1 MGETVAVIFTVFTPV
16 SPWVITFKNQCFAKR
31 GTKMSLKRA
40 TPVEIIDGNSF
51 RLRTD
56 AIIVLE
62 GVEAPDKTTPEGAK
76 CKEKLAELVLKKK
89 VEYETTEWT
98 PMGQTKA
105 NVTQEGVNINE
116 VMKEF
121 IAGL

>member
-1 MGETVAVIFTVFTPV
+1 
-16 SPWVITFKNQCFAKR
+16 
-31 GTKMSLKRA
+31 MSLKRA

-56 AIIVLE
+56 AIIVLN
-62 GVEAPDKTTPEGAK
+62 GVEVPDKTTSEGQKAM
-76 CKEKLAELVLKKK
+76 EKLAELVLKKK

-105 NVTQEGVNINE
+105 NVTLDGVDINAE
-116 VMKEF
+116 MKSFVES
-121 IAGL
+121 L

>member
-1 MGETVAVIFTVFTPV
+1 
-16 SPWVITFKNQCFAKR
+16 
-31 GTKMSLKRA
+31 MSLKRA

-56 AIIVLE
+56 AIIVLN
-62 GVEAPDKTTPEGAK
+62 GVEVPDKTTPEGQKAM
-76 CKEKLAELVLKKK
+76 EKLAELVLKKK

-105 NVTQEGVNINE
+105 NVTLDGVDINAE
-116 VMKEF
+116 MKSFVES
-121 IAGL
+121 L

>member
-1 MGETVAVIFTVFTPV
+1 
-16 SPWVITFKNQCFAKR
+16 
-31 GTKMSLKRA
+31 MSLKKA

-56 AIIVLE
+56 AIIVLD
-62 GVEAPDKTTPEGAK
+62 GVETPDKATPEGQKAK
-76 CKEKLAELVLKKK
+76 NKLAELVLKQK

-105 NVTQEGVNINE
+105 NVTLDGVDINAE
-116 VMKEF
+116 MKKF
-121 IAGL
+121 IATL

>member
-1 MGETVAVIFTVFTPV
+1 
-16 SPWVITFKNQCFAKR
+16 
-31 GTKMSLKRA
+31 MSLKKA

-62 GVEAPDKTTPEGAK
+62 GVNAPDKTTPEGQKA
-76 CKEKLAELVLKKK
+76 KEKLAELVLKKK
-89 VEYETTEWT
+89 VEYETTKWT

-105 NVTQEGVNINE
+105 NVTLDGVDINAE
-116 VMKEF
+116 MNKF
-121 IAGL
+121 LSTQ

>member
-1 MGETVAVIFTVFTPV
+1 
-16 SPWVITFKNQCFAKR
+16 
-31 GTKMSLKRA
+31 MSLKRA
-40 TPVEIIDGNSF
+40 TPVEIIDGKSF

-62 GVEAPDKTTPEGAK
+62 GVVAPDQNTTEGQKA
-76 CKEKLAELVLKKK
+76 KEKLAELVLKKK

-105 NVTQEGVNINE
+105 NVNLDGLDINAE
-116 VMKEF
+116 MQDF
-121 IAGL
+121 INSF

>member
-1 MGETVAVIFTVFTPV
+1 
-16 SPWVITFKNQCFAKR
+16 
-31 GTKMSLKRA
+31 MSLKRA

-56 AIIVLE
+56 AIIVLN
-62 GVEAPDKTTPEGAK
+62 GVDVPDMSTPEGQK
-76 CKEKLAELVLKKK
+76 SKEKLAELVLKKK

-105 NVTQEGVNINE
+105 NVTLDGVDINAE
-116 VMKEF
+116 MAKFVES
-121 IAGL
+121 L

>member
-1 MGETVAVIFTVFTPV
+1 
-16 SPWVITFKNQCFAKR
+16 
-31 GTKMSLKRA
+31 MSLKKA

-56 AIIVLE
+56 AIIVLD
-62 GVEAPDKTTPEGAK
+62 GVDTPDKSTPEGQKAK
-76 CKEKLAELVLKKK
+76 DKLAELVLKKK

-105 NVTQEGVNINE
+105 NVNLDGLDINAE
-116 VMKEF
+116 MKKF
-121 IAGL
+121 ISAL

>member
-1 MGETVAVIFTVFTPV
+1 
-16 SPWVITFKNQCFAKR
+16 
-31 GTKMSLKRA
+31 MSLKKA

-56 AIIVLE
+56 AIIVLN
-62 GVEAPDKTTPEGAK
+62 GVDVPDKTTPEGQKAR
-76 CKEKLAELVLKKK
+76 EKLAELVLKQK

-105 NVTQEGVNINE
+105 NVTLDGVDINAE
-116 VMKEF
+116 MKKF
-121 IAGL
+121 IASL

>member
-1 MGETVAVIFTVFTPV
+1 
-16 SPWVITFKNQCFAKR
+16 
-31 GTKMSLKRA
+31 MSLKRA

-56 AIIVLE
+56 AIIVLD
-62 GVEAPDKTTPEGAK
+62 GVDVPDKTTPEGQKAV
-76 CKEKLAELVLKKK
+76 EKLAELVLKKK

-105 NVTQEGVNINE
+105 NVALDGVDINAE
-116 VMKEF
+116 MKKFVES
-121 IAGL
+121 L